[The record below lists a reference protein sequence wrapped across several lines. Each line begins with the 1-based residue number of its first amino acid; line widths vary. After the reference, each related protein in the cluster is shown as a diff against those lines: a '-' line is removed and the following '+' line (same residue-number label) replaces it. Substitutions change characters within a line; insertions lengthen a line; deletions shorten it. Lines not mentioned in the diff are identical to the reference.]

1 MRIFFAT
8 DVHGSDRCFT
18 KFVNAAAFYGA
29 DVLILG
35 GDITGKALVPFVA
48 VGGGRYQVR
57 FLGQEVVVEGDELA
71 ELEKRVANT
80 GYYAYRCEPEEAERL
95 RDEPALIGPIFGELM
110 LERVRRWMRLAEERL
125 APRGIPCYVNAGN
138 DDPAHVDAVIRESSH
153 VHFLEGT
160 VLELPDGTE
169 LASCGYANQ
178 TPWDCPR
185 DLPEEQLERRLGEV
199 VGKLTDPERAIVNFH
214 CPPYDSVIDTGPVL
228 GADMRLKTSAAGVL
242 TGPVGSKACRRVI
255 DRVQPMLG
263 LHGHIHE
270 SRGTFKLGRTTC
282 INPGSEYTEGILR
295 GALVDIRRGKV
306 KSHQLTAG

>member
-18 KFVNAAAFYGA
+18 KFVNAAGFYSVDA
-29 DVLILG
+29 LILG
-35 GDITGKALVPFVA
+35 GDITGKALVPLVA
-48 VGGGRYQVR
+48 AGNGDYQVR
-57 FLGQEVVVEGDELA
+57 FLGEDSVVGGDALL

-80 GYYAYRCEPEEAERL
+80 GYYPYRCEPEEAGRL
-95 RDEPALIGPIFGELM
+95 REDPSLVAPIFLELM
-110 LERVRRWMRLAEERL
+110 LGRVGRWMQLAEERL
-125 APRGIPCYVNAGN
+125 APQGIPCFVNAGN
-138 DDPAHVDAVIRESSH
+138 DDPCEVDEVIRDSAYVE
-153 VHFLEGT
+153 FLEGT
-160 VLELPDGTE
+160 VVELPDGTE
-169 LASCGYANQ
+169 LASCGYANK

-185 DLPEEQLERRLGEV
+185 DLAEDKLEDRLGSV
-199 VGKLTDPERAIVNFH
+199 VAKLRDPDHAIVNFH

-228 GADMRLKTSAAGVL
+228 GADMRLQSGAAGVL

-295 GALVDIRRGKV
+295 GALVEVRRQKV